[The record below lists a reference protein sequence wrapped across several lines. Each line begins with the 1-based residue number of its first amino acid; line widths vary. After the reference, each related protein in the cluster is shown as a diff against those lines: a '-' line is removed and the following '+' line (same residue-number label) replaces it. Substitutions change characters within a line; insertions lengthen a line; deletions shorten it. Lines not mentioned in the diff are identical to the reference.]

1 MYQSEWQTGNGF
13 GPSREAEYGGFGAP
27 NHGGGPLREEEE
39 MEYAA
44 HLLGVNSED
53 ELEEFLGDLVKSV
66 AKAAGGFIHGPVGR
80 ALTGAL
86 KSVAQKALPMVGGAL
101 GTMIA
106 PGVGTALGSQLG
118 SAVGGM
124 FEMEYEA
131 EEEAEFETAR
141 RYVQLAAAAAH
152 DAAHA
157 PPDIPP
163 PVVAHQAL
171 VSAAERVAP
180 ELLPQLA
187 GTQRRAR
194 AAGPR
199 LGGERHRAA
208 QRPVGAPRP
217 PDHPVRDLTGFG
229 MDTNA
234 IARWALEQEARA
246 LLTRLGRVRPFALQ
260 ETMLPAASLSPAA
273 QIAIERF
280 LIGNRYQLRQEVI
293 GYVRWLRGT
302 GENTSAAEMQ
312 RRFTIVRLRFNDV
325 LTQFDL
331 FSELITQRSEH
342 DTGVWLAG
350 LDALAADAMAWP
362 GGSGGQPEAVC
373 YLARGPGAAV
383 RRART
388 RLPGGGLNPVAIIR
402 VPRERMVGHGVA
414 SSLVHEVGHQ
424 VAALLQLVES
434 VRPALRAQQQAAE
447 SAERA
452 AWDSWYLWVSE
463 AVADAW
469 ATSRLGIGSTLGLMS
484 VVGLP
489 AWFVFRANTD
499 DVHPTPWI
507 RVKLSCALG
516 DALYPHRQWRELADA
531 VGGALP
537 GRRP

>member
-1 MYQSEWQTGNGF
+1 
-13 GPSREAEYGGFGAP
+13 
-27 NHGGGPLREEEE
+27 
-39 MEYAA
+39 
-44 HLLGVNSED
+44 
-53 ELEEFLGDLVKSV
+53 
-66 AKAAGGFIHGPVGR
+66 
-80 ALTGAL
+80 
-86 KSVAQKALPMVGGAL
+86 
-101 GTMIA
+101 
-106 PGVGTALGSQLG
+106 
-118 SAVGGM
+118 
-124 FEMEYEA
+124 
-131 EEEAEFETAR
+131 
-141 RYVQLAAAAAH
+141 
-152 DAAHA
+152 
-157 PPDIPP
+157 
-163 PVVAHQAL
+163 
-171 VSAAERVAP
+171 
-180 ELLPQLA
+180 
-187 GTQRRAR
+187 
-194 AAGPR
+194 
-199 LGGERHRAA
+199 
-208 QRPVGAPRP
+208 
-217 PDHPVRDLTGFG
+217 

-260 ETMLPAASLSPAA
+260 ETMLPAASLSAAA

-362 GGSGGQPEAVC
+362 GGYYGQPEAVC

-402 VPRERMVGHGVA
+402 VPRERMVGHGIA

-516 DALYPHRQWRELADA
+516 DALYPHRQWRELADLWEALYPPAGLDPEQRQHLA
-531 VGGALP
+531 VLKATIPRFVAVLLNHRPPSLQGRPLGEVMAMAEREPSRLARLWQASRDGQAHLRDLPPSLAFAVLGQARATDALSPETESRLVEDLLTYWALRRALTVTGVPAAPDRPGAARPLSAPLP
-537 GRRP
+537 TASMNR